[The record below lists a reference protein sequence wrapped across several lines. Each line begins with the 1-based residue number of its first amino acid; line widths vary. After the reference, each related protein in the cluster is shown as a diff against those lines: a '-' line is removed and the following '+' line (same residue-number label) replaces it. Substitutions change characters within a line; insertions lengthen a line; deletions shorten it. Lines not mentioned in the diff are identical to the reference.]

1 MRTEDHSRTGRHIY
15 RQGDRFYFRRRIPG
29 LSPKIGPVVI
39 PLGTTDQRS
48 ASMLL
53 GRITVEFDRMIS
65 SLILLA
71 PSLPEE
77 VVSKYMTISL
87 RRVLPEFH
95 RKVQMERMTGR
106 GLQDGAWL
114 RDIRKLAVLTLLEDG
129 VHQTFPPH
137 RIDPTWTP
145 AQFERGLR
153 VY

>member
-1 MRTEDHSRTGRHIY
+1 
-15 RQGDRFYFRRRIPG
+15 
-29 LSPKIGPVVI
+29 
-39 PLGTTDQRS
+39 
-48 ASMLL
+48 MLL

-145 AQFERGLR
+145 AQLERGLR